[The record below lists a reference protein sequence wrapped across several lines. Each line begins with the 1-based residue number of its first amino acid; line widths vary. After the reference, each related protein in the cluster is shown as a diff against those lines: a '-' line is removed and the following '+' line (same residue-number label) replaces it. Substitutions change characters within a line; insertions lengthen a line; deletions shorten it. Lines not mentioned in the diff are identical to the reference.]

1 MKYSQ
6 IKEMSNENL
15 IEKLKTLE
23 RDVTILNHTRVT
35 GATEKNVKKI
45 RDAKKDVARIKT
57 YLNENKRN

>member
-15 IEKLKTLE
+15 IEKLKALE
-23 RDVTILNHTRVT
+23 KEITILNHTRVT

-45 RDAKKDVARIKT
+45 RDGKKDVARIKT
-57 YLNENKRN
+57 YLNENKGN